1 MITSYFSIVRQTVQ
15 DMVPK
20 AIMHYLVNETCET
33 VQNRLVKALYKDSL
47 FADLLQE
54 DETTLAD
61 RNRVKA
67 TLDAYK
73 EAFRV
78 CPLLRLAFV
87 AHEWHR
93 NCRITLRPASAH
105 LYTTTVQCSSRTHV
119 IHLTFTSCAPAPPD
133 PQSAAS
139 EAGRRT

>member
-1 MITSYFSIVRQTVQ
+1 VPFIQSMITSYFSIVRQTVQ

-78 CPLLRLAFV
+78 SPLLPSAFV

-93 NCRITLRPASAH
+93 NCRITLRPRICPLVHNDRAMLIS
-105 LYTTTVQCSSRTHV
+105 YTRQTLPFHVLRSCSS
-119 IHLTFTSCAPAPPD
+119 
-133 PQSAAS
+133 
-139 EAGRRT
+139 